1 MSLSTSRKDILPI
14 YLSILP
20 PRTQSFFRS
29 FSSDRVLRLVQSLRF
44 AELHATDPKANKG
57 RGGRAKTRIRDHS
70 YVLSKQE
77 LVADRP
83 LRSQSW
89 GLYEQRQLQQP
100 PVATRSRA
108 ALVRRLPEQRW
119 ISYRWVSSRWTR
131 FFFFFHPSRWQK
143 PLTLRAQ
150 TSGEGKKKKRVT
162 RPKFD
167 RVLASL
173 ETEKALEPDTIF
185 YLFVDN
191 SNDSWVYIYM

>member
-83 LRSQSW
+83 LRSQSR

-131 FFFFFHPSRWQK
+131 FFFFFTPLDDRNPSRSAHRH
-143 PLTLRAQ
+143 LGR
-150 TSGEGKKKKRVT
+150 GKRKKESRDQSST
-162 RPKFD
+162 
-167 RVLASL
+167 A
-173 ETEKALEPDTIF
+173 
-185 YLFVDN
+185 YLLL
-191 SNDSWVYIYM
+191 

>member
-1 MSLSTSRKDILPI
+1 M
-14 YLSILP
+14 
-20 PRTQSFFRS
+20 
-29 FSSDRVLRLVQSLRF
+29 LRLVQSLRF

-83 LRSQSW
+83 LRSQSR

-119 ISYRWVSSRWTR
+119 ISYRWVSSRWTC
-131 FFFFFHPSRWQK
+131 FFFHPSRWQK
-143 PLTLRAQ
+143 PLTLPSLRQ
-150 TSGEGKKKKRVT
+150 PRHLGLGGEKKKESR
-162 RPKFD
+162 D
-167 RVLASL
+167 RSLTTYFVSL
-173 ETEKALEPDTIF
+173 ETKNLSARYDLLQ

-191 SNDSWVYIYM
+191 SNDSNLYIYKFHSPERFK

>member
-83 LRSQSW
+83 LRSQSR

-131 FFFFFHPSRWQK
+131 FFFFFS
-143 PLTLRAQ
+143 PLSMTETPHAPRTDIWGGEKEKKSHA
-150 TSGEGKKKKRVT
+150 TKVRPRTCFFRNGEGSRAWY
-162 RPKFD
+162 D
-167 RVLASL
+167 L
-173 ETEKALEPDTIF
+173 
-185 YLFVDN
+185 LF
-191 SNDSWVYIYM
+191 IRG

>member
-1 MSLSTSRKDILPI
+1 MNQVDIYQLSGINVSFIVFNYYLSFRAYLIIPYHEDSKSSRTIERYDLIKRIDKRYIYREAKLKMKKEKILENTSLLSTSRKDILLPI

-20 PRTQSFFRS
+20 PRTQFFFRS

-83 LRSQSW
+83 LRSQSR

-119 ISYRWVSSRWTR
+119 ISYR
-131 FFFFFHPSRWQK
+131 
-143 PLTLRAQ
+143 
-150 TSGEGKKKKRVT
+150 
-162 RPKFD
+162 
-167 RVLASL
+167 
-173 ETEKALEPDTIF
+173 
-185 YLFVDN
+185 
-191 SNDSWVYIYM
+191 